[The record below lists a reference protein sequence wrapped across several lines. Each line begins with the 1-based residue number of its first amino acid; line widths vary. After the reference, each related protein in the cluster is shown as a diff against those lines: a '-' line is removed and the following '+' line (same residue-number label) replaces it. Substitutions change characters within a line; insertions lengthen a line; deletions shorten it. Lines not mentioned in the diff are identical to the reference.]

1 MIILSGHVEWVLLPR
16 EKEHRL
22 EERGDVMRGRER
34 EERVESR
41 EEEREADLEKE
52 EEDDEEVEEP
62 EESWSHRGSPGRGS
76 LCRVCPGLVGSGC
89 RCCSSPILAAS
100 SNTGLADKVRAEVSR
115 QAAACTC

>member
-1 MIILSGHVEWVLLPR
+1 
-16 EKEHRL
+16 
-22 EERGDVMRGRER
+22 MRGRER

-41 EEEREADLEKE
+41 EEEREADLENE

-62 EESWSHRGSPGRGS
+62 EESWSHRGSPGRGC
-76 LCRVCPGLVGSGC
+76 LCRVCPGLVGPGC